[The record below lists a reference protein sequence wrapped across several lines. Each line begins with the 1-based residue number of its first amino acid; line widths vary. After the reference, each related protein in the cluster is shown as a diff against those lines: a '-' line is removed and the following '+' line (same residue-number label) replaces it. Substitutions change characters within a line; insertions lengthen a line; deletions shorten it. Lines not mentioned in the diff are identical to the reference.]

1 LSIASKS
8 LSKPLVIVPDDALSM
23 IKNGINYMTKKEKH
37 LIDAAKKND
46 FNINKLKE
54 AWEKAANEQW
64 EK

>member
-1 LSIASKS
+1 MI
-8 LSKPLVIVPDDALSM
+8 IPDDALSM
-23 IKNGINYMTKKEKH
+23 IKNGINHMTKKEKH
-37 LIDAAKKND
+37 LIDAAKKDD